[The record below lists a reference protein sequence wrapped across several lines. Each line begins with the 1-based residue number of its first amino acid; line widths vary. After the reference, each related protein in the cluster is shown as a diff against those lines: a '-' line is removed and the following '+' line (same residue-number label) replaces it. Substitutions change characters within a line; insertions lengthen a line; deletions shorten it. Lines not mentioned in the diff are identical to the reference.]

1 LPLKRVPPEPID
13 DRGAASPAPSFA
25 CSWSWSHGGLDSA
38 VVHVIGELDI
48 ATVVRLEDTLREARL
63 QAKRI
68 AIDLHEV
75 KFIDSAGVHAI
86 VDASVRE
93 REAGHRLVLER
104 VPPDVLRIFELTRG
118 AGDLE
123 IGADPAGPPVE
134 TRPRPHRGGTRFTS
148 GTAPSRAATEPV
160 SSRAATSR
168 KSPGRR
174 PPVSPK
180 REGSSPD

>member
-1 LPLKRVPPEPID
+1 MPIKRVPPEPID
-13 DRGAASPAPSFA
+13 DRGVASPIPSFA

-38 VVHVIGELDI
+38 VVHVTGELDI

-93 REAGHRLVLER
+93 RKEGHRLVLER
-104 VPPDVLRIFELTRG
+104 VPPDVLRIFELTG
-118 AGDLE
+118 EAGDLE
-123 IGADPAGPPVE
+123 IGADPDGQHVE
-134 TRPRPHRGGTRFTS
+134 TRPQPRRAGTRFTS
-148 GTAPSRAATEPV
+148 DAAPSRAATEPV
-160 SSRAATSR
+160 SSRATTSR
-168 KSPGRR
+168 KSPESASAGQ
-174 PPVSPK
+174 S
-180 REGSSPD
+180 